1 VYLNVNHSRLHTQDY
16 TLCQTYFGLYSC
28 MNCVHIYFQNTLI
41 ILCSFWCKLWCNIL
55 IFIKISSQWHWKVP
69 YLLSMRNPSFF
80 WWENEQINTIHN
92 IFYIYI
98 LQFLLFLIFFH
109 MIQVVTM
116 ESEFIQYKRVG
127 GNWQMVDKR
136 REEGCR

>member
-1 VYLNVNHSRLHTQDY
+1 
-16 TLCQTYFGLYSC
+16 
-28 MNCVHIYFQNTLI
+28 
-41 ILCSFWCKLWCNIL
+41 
-55 IFIKISSQWHWKVP
+55 
-69 YLLSMRNPSFF
+69 
-80 WWENEQINTIHN
+80 
-92 IFYIYI
+92 
-98 LQFLLFLIFFH
+98 